1 MQGHAAPKLR
11 DEEPRGL
18 RPVPKTARRKPAR
31 RSQKLAD
38 RPWEAL
44 PAELAAALRDDVPAT
59 VEEIIEEIR
68 EGVPAYARPLEGAFG
83 QAIRTGTERALKEFL
98 DDVEGKPREE
108 ERGQDI
114 YAVLGRAEVREGRTM
129 EALLAAYRIGAR
141 VAWRRA
147 SAAGRAAGFDA
158 ETLALLAEGFF
169 AYIDELSARSA
180 QGFAEEQSAVAGE
193 QARRRRAL
201 LGLMV
206 QAPPADAASIED
218 AAREAGWELPQRL
231 AALVWDDDSEQPV
244 ARRLPMGA
252 LTAPLGEGL
261 ICALVPDAGAPGRRE
276 ELVSALGRRR
286 AALGPVVPATEAWQS
301 ARRAR
306 ALHRLVSEDLIDQQL
321 PAAEEHLAALLVHGD
336 AGLARE
342 LATTRLE
349 PLEARSAN
357 SRRRLLETLAAWL
370 DHQGNVPQVAE
381 ALQVHP
387 QTVRYRLAQLRE
399 LFGDR
404 LEDPDARFELAL
416 AVRARER

>member
-1 MQGHAAPKLR
+1 MS
-11 DEEPRGL
+11 
-18 RPVPKTARRKPAR
+18 KTRNQKPSR

-38 RPWEAL
+38 RPWEGL
-44 PAELAAALRDDVPAT
+44 PPELAAALRDEVPQT

-68 EGVPAYARPLEGAFG
+68 RAVPAYARPLEGAFG
-83 QAIRTGTERALKEFL
+83 QAIRTGVERALSDFL
-98 DDVEGKPREE
+98 DDVERKPREE
-108 ERGQDI
+108 PGRDI
-114 YAVLGRAEVREGRTM
+114 YMLLGRGEARVGRTM
-129 EALLAAYRIGAR
+129 EALLAAYRVGAR
-141 VAWRRA
+141 VAWRRS
-147 SAAGRAAGFDA
+147 SATGRAAGFDS

-193 QARRRRAL
+193 AARRRRAL

-206 QAPPADAASIED
+206 QTPPADAASIDE
-218 AAREAGWELPQRL
+218 AAREAGWELPQTL
-231 AALVWDDDSEQPV
+231 AALIWAGDSEQPV
-244 ARRLPMGA
+244 ARRLPIGA
-252 LTAPLGEGL
+252 LTASVGEGL
-261 ICALVPDAGAPGRRE
+261 ICAIVPDAGAPGRRE

-306 ALHRLVSEDLIDQQL
+306 ALHRLVSEELIQEQL
-321 PAAEEHLAALLVHGD
+321 PAAEEHLAELMVHGD
-336 AGLARE
+336 PGLAE
-342 LATTRLE
+342 DLAGTRLE
-349 PLEARSAN
+349 PLDSRSPS
-357 SRRRLLETLAAWL
+357 SRQRLLETLAAWL

-399 LFGDR
+399 LFGEK

-416 AVRARER
+416 AVRARGR

>member
-1 MQGHAAPKLR
+1 MS
-11 DEEPRGL
+11 
-18 RPVPKTARRKPAR
+18 KTRNQKPSR

-38 RPWEAL
+38 RPWEGL
-44 PAELAAALRDDVPAT
+44 PPELAAALRDEVPQT

-68 EGVPAYARPLEGAFG
+68 RAVPAYARPLEGAFG
-83 QAIRTGTERALKEFL
+83 QAIRTGVERALSDFL
-98 DDVEGKPREE
+98 DDVERKPREE
-108 ERGQDI
+108 PGRDI
-114 YAVLGRAEVREGRTM
+114 YMLLGRGEARVGRTM
-129 EALLAAYRIGAR
+129 EALLAAYRVGAR
-141 VAWRRA
+141 VAWRRS
-147 SAAGRAAGFDA
+147 SATGRAAGFDS

-193 QARRRRAL
+193 AARRRRAL

-206 QAPPADAASIED
+206 QTPPADAASIDE
-218 AAREAGWELPQRL
+218 AAREAGWELPQTL
-231 AALVWDDDSEQPV
+231 AALIWAGDSEQPV
-244 ARRLPMGA
+244 ARRLPIGA
-252 LTAPLGEGL
+252 LTASVGEGL
-261 ICALVPDAGAPGRRE
+261 ICAIVPDAGAPGRRE

-306 ALHRLVSEDLIDQQL
+306 ALHRLVSEELIQEQL
-321 PAAEEHLAALLVHGD
+321 PAAEEHLAELMVHGD
-336 AGLARE
+336 PGLAE
-342 LATTRLE
+342 DLAGTRLE
-349 PLEARSAN
+349 PLESRSPS
-357 SRRRLLETLAAWL
+357 SRQRLLETLSAWL

-399 LFGDR
+399 LFGEK

-416 AVRARER
+416 AVRARGR

>member
-147 SAAGRAAGFDA
+147 SATGREAGFDSD
-158 ETLALLAEGFF
+158 TLALLAEAFF

-180 QGFAEEQSAVAGE
+180 QGFAEEQSEAAGE
-193 QARRRRAL
+193 AARRRRAL
-201 LGLMV
+201 LALLV
-206 QAPPADAASIED
+206 QIPPAEPASVED
-218 AAREAGWELPQRL
+218 AAREAGWELPQTL
-231 AALVWDDDSEQPV
+231 AALVWRDESEQPV
-244 ARRLPMGA
+244 ARRLPLGSLA
-252 LTAPLGEGL
+252 APLGDGL
-261 ICALVPDAGAPGRRE
+261 ICALVPDAGAPGRRD
-276 ELVSALGRRR
+276 ELLAALGRRP
-286 AALGPVVPATEAWQS
+286 AALGPLLPAADAWQS
-301 ARRAR
+301 ALRAR
-306 ALHRLVSEDLIDQQL
+306 ALHRLLADEVIEEQL
-321 PAAEEHLAALLVHGD
+321 P
-336 AGLARE
+336 
-342 LATTRLE
+342 
-349 PLEARSAN
+349 S
-357 SRRRLLETLAAWL
+357 
-370 DHQGNVPQVAE
+370 
-381 ALQVHP
+381 
-387 QTVRYRLAQLRE
+387 
-399 LFGDR
+399 
-404 LEDPDARFELAL
+404 
-416 AVRARER
+416 